1 MRKTYKAAMD
11 QITVSEALRER
22 VLAAAAA
29 RESSFRPMPSWIKP
43 AVGFAACLMIVG
55 GSGIWMHLGGIGYN
69 TSKSGSASYSATT
82 AAPAESTALADA
94 ALPQQEADGEAS
106 SSAGAPAACSFDGAR
121 VNTPE
126 KSEKSGD
133 ISASQEDN
141 LLCSMDMGS
150 VVTYETLEAAQEDLS
165 FTALVPG
172 FLTEYTCAISVIDQ
186 KVLQIEWKDS
196 TGYFVYRTAQQD
208 VALTDDWSGYEVQET
223 VEVANENAVLCGDG
237 ETVSLI
243 LWQYKN
249 EVFSLSVQ
257 AGILETEAEE
267 LLEACLTEDSAGE

>member
-1 MRKTYKAAMD
+1 MD

-55 GSGIWMHLGGIGYN
+55 VSGIWMHLGGIDYN
-69 TSKSGSASYSATT
+69 TSKSGGASYST
-82 AAPAESTALADA
+82 AAAAPTESAALADA
-94 ALPQQEADGEAS
+94 ALPQQETDGEAN
-106 SSAGAPAACSFDGAR
+106 SSAGAPAAYSSDGAR

-126 KSEKSGD
+126 KSERSED
-133 ISASQEDN
+133 TSASQKESS
-141 LLCSMDMGS
+141 LLCSMDTGS
-150 VVTYETLEAAQEDLS
+150 VVTYETLEAAQEGLS

-172 FLTEYTCAISVIDQ
+172 FLAEYTCVISVIDQ
-186 KVLQIEWKDS
+186 KVLQIEWKNS

-208 VALTDDWSGYEVQET
+208 VSLTEDWDGYEVQET

-243 LWQYKN
+243 LWERQD
-249 EVFSLSVQ
+249 EVFSLSAQ
-257 AGILETEAEE
+257 AGILEAEAEE
-267 LLEACLTEDSAGE
+267 LLEACLTEGSAGE